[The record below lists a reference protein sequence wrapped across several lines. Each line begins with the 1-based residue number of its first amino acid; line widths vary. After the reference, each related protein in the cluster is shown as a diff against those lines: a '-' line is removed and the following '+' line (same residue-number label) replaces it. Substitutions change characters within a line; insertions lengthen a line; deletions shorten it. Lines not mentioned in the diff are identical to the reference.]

1 MKQFKVVFPIVSR
14 THGFPKTFGVW
25 FIYKRLMHYLVE
37 DSYKKLYVR
46 DEIEYPLS
54 LFSDVPSTNISD
66 NSLDSQVREF
76 LEREYAEE
84 LDIFDVVPEGLVLAS
99 QERNFEKP
107 LYQHFDK
114 KQWYVAETGQKYYK
128 FLNDDPKTRLLK
140 QGESIV
146 RYMNPKD
153 EEYEDYCDRS
163 DPDYYTPDVR
173 ITNVNGKCIKEIIL
187 G

>member
-1 MKQFKVVFPIVSR
+1 MKQFKVVFPVVSR
-14 THGFPKTFGVW
+14 TYGFPKTFGIW
-25 FIYKRLMHYLVE
+25 FIYKRLMHCLVE
-37 DSYKKLYVR
+37 DSNKKLFIR

-76 LEREYAEE
+76 LEREYAQE
-84 LDIFDVVPEGLVLAS
+84 LDVFDVVPEGLVLVS

-107 LYQHFDK
+107 LYQHFNK
-114 KQWYVAETGQKYYK
+114 KQWYIAEAGTRYYK
-128 FLNDDPKTRLLK
+128 FLNDDPKTRFLK
-140 QGESIV
+140 QGESII
-146 RYMNPKD
+146 RCMNSTD

-163 DPDYYTPDVR
+163 DADYYIPDVR
-173 ITNVNGKCIKEIIL
+173 ITNVNGKCVKEIVL